1 MVDGQ
6 GSDAAIAAL
15 LLGLRIRGET
25 AAELSGAVRAVRAR
39 MVRIEAPPGAVDVC
53 GTGGDGRSSL
63 NVSTAVAFVLRGAGV
78 PVAKHGNVALSSR
91 SGAAD
96 VLRAL
101 GIDPDPPLERQRALL
116 AGLGLAFL
124 FAPRHHAALRHAAP
138 ARRALGIRT
147 LFNLVGPLCNPAS
160 VRRQLLGVFDRRW
173 LVPVAD
179 ALAVLGADRAW
190 VVHGA
195 GLDEMT
201 LDGVTEV
208 AMLEDGRVRLGTV
221 VPEDAGLGRASLAA
235 IRGGEPA
242 GNAAA
247 LADLLQ
253 GRPGAY
259 RDVVL
264 FNAAA
269 ALLVAGVAPDLRA
282 GASLAAAAIDD
293 GRAYG
298 FLASMRREIPAP
310 VEGER
315 PAPRERGSAAPPGL
329 EGPAP
334 LGREGS
340 APLGRE
346 GSAPLGREGS
356 APLGREGSAPLGRE
370 GHPPLGSG
378 SSAPPGGE
386 SPVPRGDGIPAPPG
400 ARP

>member
-1 MVDGQ
+1 MAGAGIAEAIRVLAEEGPIGELLADRAFGEVVDGR
-6 GSDAAIAAL
+6 GTDAAIGAL

-25 AAELSGAVRAVRAR
+25 AADLSGAVRAIRAR
-39 MVRIEAPPGAVDVC
+39 MAGVEAPPGAVDVC

-101 GIDPDPPLERQRALL
+101 GVDPDPPIDRQRALL
-116 AGLGLAFL
+116 SDLGLAFL
-124 FAPRHHAALRHAAP
+124 FAQRHHAALRHAAP

-179 ALAVLGADRAW
+179 TLAVLGAERAW

-221 VPEDAGLGRASLAA
+221 TPEDAGLGRASMDA

-242 GNAAA
+242 ANAAA
-247 LADLLQ
+247 LEALLR
-253 GRPGAY
+253 GERGAY

-269 ALLVAGVAPDLRA
+269 ALLVAGVAPDLVA
-282 GASLAAAAIDD
+282 GVALAAAAIDD
-293 GRAYG
+293 GRAFG
-298 FLASMRREIPAP
+298 FLAALRREIPATP
-310 VEGER
+310 PE
-315 PAPRERGSAAPPGL
+315 AA
-329 EGPAP
+329 
-334 LGREGS
+334 
-340 APLGRE
+340 
-346 GSAPLGREGS
+346 
-356 APLGREGSAPLGRE
+356 
-370 GHPPLGSG
+370 
-378 SSAPPGGE
+378 
-386 SPVPRGDGIPAPPG
+386 
-400 ARP
+400 